1 MENEFA
7 EVVRLRDVW
16 PEFERRIPTDAAAAD
31 AIFQLLEGQGRIV
44 CRCSSTNVVR
54 APGGRTFKCLV
65 CRHKTWFTANTLLE
79 RTTNLKGWMA
89 AIYLK
94 QNRVVFTPAQLARLT
109 EISPTGA
116 YEIHTK
122 LNLVVCGQINDDA
135 LLLQSELFQDAI
147 CKRSR
152 ETPARLHPV
161 AEELTARGAEVE
173 VDHTPLNTD
182 SASSSCNEPS
192 TIDGALTAVE
202 KCPDA
207 CARREPLPVRGIG
220 SAIAFIKG
228 NCHGVSR
235 KYLQL
240 YLAGFCYQFK
250 NLARAPDAL
259 LNACL
264 AHPPITYNDLLCY
277 VTPVYVQ
284 FPWV

>member
-44 CRCSSTNVVR
+44 CRCSSTDVVR
-54 APGGRTFKCLV
+54 VPGGRTFQCLV

-135 LLLQSELFQDAI
+135 MLLQSELFQDAI

-173 VDHTPLNTD
+173 ADHAPLNTD
-182 SASSSCNEPS
+182 NASPSCNELS
-192 TIDGALTAVE
+192 TADGSLAVVE
-202 KCPDA
+202 EYPDA
-207 CARREPLPVRGIG
+207 SALREPLPVRSIG
-220 SAIAFIKG
+220 RAIAFIKE

-250 NLARAPDAL
+250 NLARAPNAL

-277 VTPVYVQ
+277 VTPVYVR